1 MSLTL
6 PFLSFSGIK
15 LVPVRS
21 VSAPPLTAPHRARSA
36 APPASRTSRGKLTEI
51 SLIHPRT
58 QRGQLAGENR
68 GPRGLQV
75 HDPRLERL
83 G

>member
-21 VSAPPLTAPHRARSA
+21 VSAPPLTAPRRARSA
-36 APPASRTSRGKLTEI
+36 SSPSRTSRGKLTEI

-58 QRGQLAGENR
+58 QRWQLAGENR